1 METSNTNPL
10 RSLTRL
16 LVGGVVLGLDELQHQ
31 LQLWERTANR
41 RYARHQSAA
50 TKAQPET
57 TAGASPAQASQA
69 PPASTPHDQST
80 ANRPDAQPEPAAL
93 TPAETIR
100 YAMIGL
106 LFDTQQRMEAGFATL
121 ERVDRVLGT
130 LAAPLVKEM
139 RTNRALAPA
148 RERFEELVARGEAEV
163 TRLVELGRTE
173 ETRSQILTTTAA
185 QMSFEA
191 SIHQV
196 AINPEVQELV
206 QKQGIGLA
214 SEVVEEVRERAV
226 SADTLLERL
235 ARSLLGRVPREQLP
249 EPPAAVRIRA
259 EHLRSV
265 QGEG

>member
-31 LQLWERTANR
+31 LQLWERAADR
-41 RYARHQSAA
+41 RYARHQSG
-50 TKAQPET
+50 TMKAQPET
-57 TAGASPAQASQA
+57 TVDVSPTGIGESA
-69 PPASTPHDQST
+69 PVSIVHDHTT
-80 ANRPDAQPEPAAL
+80 ANEPAAL
-93 TPAETIR
+93 TPAETFR

-106 LFDTQQRMEAGFATL
+106 VFDTQQRMEAGFATL

-130 LAAPLVKEM
+130 LMAPLVNEM

-163 TRLVELGRTE
+163 ARLVELGRAE
-173 ETRSQILTTTAA
+173 ETRSEILTTTAA

-214 SEVVEEVRERAV
+214 NEVVEEVRERAV

-235 ARSLLGRVPREQLP
+235 ARSLFRRVPREQLP

-265 QGEG
+265 QSEG